1 MEPDIWALVPVL
13 SVLIGLYIIAELFR
27 YMNNRREE
35 QMEKQF
41 TKLLAKYEP
50 YIRQRIDEIIKN
62 ELDKYCR
69 QSQEPFIKQLIR
81 SLRS

>member
-50 YIRQRIDEIIKN
+50 YILSILFRDLYALKRDMYTVSH
-62 ELDKYCR
+62 ELAFY
-69 QSQEPFIKQLIR
+69 
-81 SLRS
+81 SL